1 MKRFSGGGGGGV
13 RGGGQNQGRLR
24 NKWSSAV
31 VVMALNKMMVVMA
44 LNKIMA
50 MLSADDHD
58 NNVLTMFNVLN
69 GFKKGKSEL

>member
-1 MKRFSGGGGGGV
+1 M
-13 RGGGQNQGRLR
+13 
-24 NKWSSAV
+24 

-44 LNKIMA
+44 KTKIMA
-50 MLSADDHD
+50 MLSADVHD

>member
-1 MKRFSGGGGGGV
+1 M
-13 RGGGQNQGRLR
+13 
-24 NKWSSAV
+24 

-69 GFKKGKSEL
+69 GFKKGKSELRGMGRVIVVGVIMMLLLHS